1 MKEKDP
7 SAFIKSLP
15 SFFADEFHKLQD
27 SLMDAEVSGKGGR
40 VLMFTSSQSQEGVTS
55 IVLGFGLFLARADG
69 PDRVLAVEA
78 NVRNPSW
85 LETLDLKQQD
95 GLQAVME
102 EKVQAEA
109 AILMLHDLGISVL
122 PADRSTGSSDM
133 LSSESYRR
141 KLKNL
146 FTELKLRYQFVLV
159 EAPPTLPFVDA
170 RVISTFCDAVIVVL
184 EANRTRAEQI
194 NDALNGL
201 KAAGANVLG
210 IILNKRD
217 FHIPDYVYRF
227 L

>member
-7 SAFIKSLP
+7 SALIKSFP
-15 SFFADEFHKLQD
+15 SFFSDEFRKLQG
-27 SLMDAEVSGKGGR
+27 SISDAKLVGNERR

-55 IVLGFGLFLARADG
+55 IVLGFGLFLARNDG
-69 PDRVLAVEA
+69 PDRVLAMEA
-78 NVRNPSW
+78 NVGNPSW
-85 LETLDLKQQD
+85 LETLGLKQEN
-95 GLQAVME
+95 GLQDVLE
-102 EKVQAEA
+102 EKVPVEE
-109 AILMLHDLGISVL
+109 AILMLRDLGISVL
-122 PADRSTGSSDM
+122 PAVKSSGSSDM

-141 KLKNL
+141 KLKTL
-146 FTELKLRYQFVLV
+146 LAELKPRYQYVLV

-170 RVISTFCDAVIVVL
+170 RVLSTFCDAVIVVL

-217 FHIPDYVYRF
+217 FHIPNYVYRF